1 MVQPIDYNLNVLSPM
16 QRFTEGLKFG
26 EDLLTARLARDETQ
40 QLMGMRAAQEAR
52 AVAAAEEQRAA
63 AEAERAKAA
72 EFQNDLAGLVNLAN
86 GGLLTADAINAVGL
100 KHAKTLDEALGFFT
114 SMEKERQKPLADFG
128 RKVATLSMTG
138 NAAAAEA
145 LYQERIEAAKNTGTP
160 EAMQEAQALEA
171 DLAALKANPINFGTM
186 ELLSLRRAGV
196 IDDKELETLLDMAK
210 QGQGAK
216 STDGFN
222 TVDQKLRAAGIVPLS
237 EGGDGRYEAAME
249 QSVSGGGKGDFS
261 LTVDPQTGAV
271 SFSQGTGAG
280 AGAGKPATG
289 YVNVQTD
296 AGVEQRVITGSPAA
310 QEVTATA
317 AQLDAAMEQADRLV
331 GLVKSVRDDQELNA
345 VTGFAEG
352 RMPTGRPSLSPEKI
366 QARQDLIVKIDQLK
380 GNVFLQAYESLKGSG
395 QITEIEGIKAEAAI
409 ARMNRAQGTPAFKEA
424 LNDFLDVV
432 STAQKRI
439 ERQKS
444 GLPKTT
450 APAAEA
456 PAGGRARYDENGDR
470 IK

>member
-1 MVQPIDYNLNVLSPM
+1 MEPINYMLDVANPLQMALGGYETALGQAQTRQQM
-16 QRFTEGLKFG
+16 GLAN
-26 EDLLTARLARDETQ
+26 T
-40 QLMGMRAAQEAR
+40 QEAR
-52 AVAAAEEQRAA
+52 AAEAFALEKRAMEEQRAA
-63 AEAERAKAA
+63 AERQRAEAERGQAA
-72 EFQNDLAGLVNLAN
+72 FMRLAELGNNATSDDFLQAWVANPAMRQDISSLKTMLEGPKLDTMLKTSQDLY
-86 GGLLTADAINAVGL
+86 
-100 KHAKTLDEALGFFT
+100 
-114 SMEKERQKPLADFG
+114 
-128 RKVATLSMTG
+128 
-138 NAAAAEA
+138 AAARLGNVDAVRNQ
-145 LYQERIEAAKNTGTP
+145 LTLQFEAANNSGDEGMAATYGSALDLLNTNP
-160 EAMQEAQALEA
+160 EAAMQS
-171 DLAALKANPINFGTM
+171 IGTM
-186 ELLSLRRAGV
+186 NGLTILGIKGPEYLGQVDKQLGV
-196 IDDKELETLLDMAK
+196 
-210 QGQGAK
+210 GQGAK
-216 STDGFN
+216 STEGFN

-261 LTVDPQTGAV
+261 LTVDSQTGAV

-331 GLVKSVRDDQELNA
+331 SLVKSVRDDQELNA

-352 RMPTGRPSLSPEKI
+352 RMPTGRPSLSPETI

-450 APAAEA
+450 APTAGE

>member
-1 MVQPIDYNLNVLSPM
+1 MEPINYILDVKSPVE
-16 QRFTEGLKFG
+16 Q
-26 EDLLTARLARDETQ
+26 A
-40 QLMGMRAAQEAR
+40 LMGYGLGRQDIEQTQVMQEREQMMGLRASQEAR
-52 AVAAAEEQRAA
+52 AAAQEEERRAA
-63 AEAERAKAA
+63 AASERARA
-72 EFQNDLAGLVNLAN
+72 EAMQTQMMQLREMAIN
-86 GGLLTADAINAVGL
+86 GTLTTDAINQVRLANAGTFEEL
-100 KHAKTLDEALGFFT
+100 GTAFGAIEEAKKQPQIQFTIETLIPSLMGNKEAALSLFDE
-114 SMEKERQKPLADFG
+114 RI
-128 RKVATLSMTG
+128 
-138 NAAAAEA
+138 AAA
-145 LYQERIEAAKNTGTP
+145 QNTGTP
-160 EAMQEAQALEA
+160 EAMAEAQALTAARSIVEA
-171 DLAALKANPINFGTM
+171 DPASYGTAALTRLVAAGDITTEQAEMILKA
-186 ELLSLRRAGV
+186 AG
-196 IDDKELETLLDMAK
+196 

-216 STDGFN
+216 STEGFN
-222 TVDQKLRAAGIVPLS
+222 TVDQKLRAAGIVPRS

-317 AQLDAAMEQADRLV
+317 AQLDAAMEQANRLV

-450 APAAEA
+450 ASTAGA
-456 PAGGRARYDENGDR
+456 PAGGRLKFDENGDP
-470 IK
+470 IP

>member
-1 MVQPIDYNLNVLSPM
+1 MEPINYILDVRSPIEQAMKGFALGRQDIEQNQVM
-16 QRFTEGLKFG
+16 QERE
-26 EDLLTARLARDETQ
+26 
-40 QLMGMRAAQEAR
+40 QLMGIRGAQEAR
-52 AVAAAEEQRAA
+52 AAAQEEERRAA
-63 AEAERAKAA
+63 AAIERAKAEAMQAQMMQLRQMALDGTLTTDAVDQAFLPFADTFEEFSAAA
-72 EFQNDLAGLVNLAN
+72 ENISKPVREANALFGSQLATSLLRGNTDASVSRLGERIAALENEGSPQSLEEAKRLTIIRDEALIDPQGAGV
-86 GGLLTADAINAVGL
+86 GLLTSLRVQNLIDDSTMDAI
-100 KHAKTLDEALGFFT
+100 
-114 SMEKERQKPLADFG
+114 
-128 RKVATLSMTG
+128 
-138 NAAAAEA
+138 
-145 LYQERIEAAKNTGTP
+145 
-160 EAMQEAQALEA
+160 
-171 DLAALKANPINFGTM
+171 LKA
-186 ELLSLRRAGV
+186 A
-196 IDDKELETLLDMAK
+196 
-210 QGQGAK
+210 GQGAK
-216 STDGFN
+216 STEGFN
-222 TVDQKLRAAGIVPLS
+222 TVDQKLRAAGIVPRS
-237 EGGDGRYEAAME
+237 EGGDGRYEDAME

-409 ARMNRAQGTPAFKEA
+409 ARMNRAQGAPAFKEA